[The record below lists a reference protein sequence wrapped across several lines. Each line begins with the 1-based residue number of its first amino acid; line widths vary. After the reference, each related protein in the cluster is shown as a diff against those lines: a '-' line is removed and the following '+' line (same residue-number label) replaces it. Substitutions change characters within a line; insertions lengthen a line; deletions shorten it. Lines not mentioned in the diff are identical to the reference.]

1 MYIEL
6 KLTIDGIEFFSEP
19 IGELDINYNEDLIL
33 SVAQKLHEILNRDHL
48 DDLQTMTAKVVAEH
62 IGE

>member
-48 DDLQTMTAKVVAEH
+48 DDLQCL
-62 IGE
+62 